1 MPPSLPSPSS
11 AIRAAANAAISI
23 TRAASTSAASASG
36 GTTSAGTAVTPTKPP
51 PSKDHHVHTYSPEVF
66 PLGYSVSSTHSG
78 IKKKAETLDLGILVS
93 TTDKPASAAACMT
106 RNVFKAAPVTVTSEI
121 LRSSGGRANG
131 FIVNSGCANA
141 VTGKKGLEDAWA
153 MSKTTSSQLPPT
165 ADNGGTLVMSTGVI
179 GQHLPIDNILSNIPK
194 LAQSLDDS
202 PKAWLDLAKAFMT
215 TDTFPKLRAKTF
227 RLGDRLIRLAGID
240 KGAGMIA
247 PSMGPPQPPHAT
259 LLGVIA
265 TDAAIAPADLQNA
278 LNYAVDRSFNNITVD
293 GDMSTNDTIL
303 CLANGAAAKVEHE
316 GRESADKMAEI
327 TEQANP
333 EEFKIF
339 KEELRTFAEEL
350 AQLVV
355 RDGEGAT
362 KFVTIQVKNAPTFEI
377 ATSVAKSVANSSLF
391 KTAMYG
397 EDANWGR
404 ILCAVGYTPSAESI
418 NPRSVS
424 VSFIPPTTSS
434 NTTPLR
440 LLTNGEP
447 EAEIDEARA
456 SEILAEEDLNVE
468 IDLGQGDAEARVWT
482 CDFSHEYVTING
494 SNMTLVCSY
503 YTGFVSHN

>member
-1 MPPSLPSPSS
+1 MPPSLPTPSS
-11 AIRAAANAAISI
+11 AIRAATNAAVSF
-23 TRAASTSAASASG
+23 TRSASTSTSASA
-36 GTTSAGTAVTPTKPP
+36 GTTSAGTAATPNKPP

-78 IKKKAETLDLGILVS
+78 IKKKAGTLDLGILVS

-121 LRSSGGRANG
+121 LRTSGGRANS

-153 MSKTTSSQLPPT
+153 MSKTTSSQLPPSPSSQ
-165 ADNGGTLVMSTGVI
+165 DQNGGTLVMSTGVI

-194 LAQSLDDS
+194 LAQGLDDS

-215 TDTFPKLRAKTF
+215 TDTFPKLRAKSF
-227 RLGDRLIRLAGID
+227 KLGGRLVRLAGID

-265 TDAAIAPADLQNA
+265 TDAAIAPKDLQNA

-303 CLANGAAAKVEHE
+303 CLANGAAAKLEHE

-339 KEELRTFAEEL
+339 KEELRSFAEGL

-377 ATSVAKSVANSSLF
+377 ATSVAKGVANSSLF

-424 VSFIPPTTSS
+424 VSFIPPATSN
-434 NTTPLR
+434 NTTPLP

-456 SEILAEEDLNVE
+456 SEILKEEDLNVE
-468 IDLGQGDAEARVWT
+468 IDLGQGEAEARVWT

-494 SNMTLVCSY
+494 SYRS
-503 YTGFVSHN
+503 